1 MGPAHQGSRHFC
13 GLITAFHNV
22 RSVNGCPHAMTVFCT
37 YHNGRFLRPRGARG
51 QGPNHDGTAR
61 WYLYLMLLRSS
72 FMLAKASKRN
82 RGSPPTMRMRRRSFS
97 LDVGR
102 AAVAGRFSPL
112 NLSSTS
118 RSDIRSRAL
127 CAGVGSRSQLR

>member
-1 MGPAHQGSRHFC
+1 VGPAHQGSRHFC
-13 GLITAFHNV
+13 GLIAAFHNV

-37 YHNGRFLRPRGARG
+37 YHNGRFLRPRGARD

-82 RGSPPTMRMRRRSFS
+82 RGSPPTMRMRRRSFFTRRWAGGGRWKVFAADFKFYQPIRYPKSS
-97 LDVGR
+97 LV
-102 AAVAGRFSPL
+102 
-112 NLSSTS
+112 
-118 RSDIRSRAL
+118 
-127 CAGVGSRSQLR
+127 